1 MEYSILPCLMTGM
14 LENMEPSSYA
24 LVKGDEILAV
34 ALGTREKYPKV
45 WTAREMSA
53 FRGATSTNY
62 FGKTFFACILKTEI
76 FREKDS
82 VILKKFLR
90 SDG

>member
-62 FGKTFFACILKTEI
+62 FGNT
-76 FREKDS
+76 
-82 VILKKFLR
+82 
-90 SDG
+90 

>member
-1 MEYSILPCLMTGM
+1 MTGM

-62 FGKTFFACILKTEI
+62 FGKAFFLVFLKQRFFKEKTFFC
-76 FREKDS
+76 R
-82 VILKKFLR
+82 V
-90 SDG
+90 DG